1 VLKWLW
7 GATEPEPA
15 DGGRRM
21 KRYWDK
27 VLDEWVYEAYDMDVT
42 DAPED
47 NEQVEL
53 SEGKEEEKNLVLLL
67 SSLR

>member
-1 VLKWLW
+1 V
-7 GATEPEPA
+7 
-15 DGGRRM
+15 
-21 KRYWDK
+21 
-27 VLDEWVYEAYDMDVT
+27 DVT

-47 NEQVEL
+47 NKLVEL